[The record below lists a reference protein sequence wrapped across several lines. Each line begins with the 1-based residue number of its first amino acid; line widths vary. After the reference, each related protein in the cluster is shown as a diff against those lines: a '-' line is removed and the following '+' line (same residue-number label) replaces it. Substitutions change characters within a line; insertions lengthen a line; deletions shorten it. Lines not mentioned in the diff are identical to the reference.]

1 MSKQNKK
8 AVSGKAVDFVILK
21 RIFTY
26 VKPYRGIFVTA
37 VCTTI
42 SLSLLGIIRP
52 YMVKHMIDTH
62 IAGSNVMMLG
72 YMTIALVAVLILEAL
87 VQFGDSFLTNKLGQ
101 NILKDMRIQ
110 LYKHILNLRLK
121 YYDNTPIGTLVTR
134 AVSDMEVIGD
144 IFSEGLIVI
153 TGDILK
159 LVAILFVM
167 LYLDYQL
174 TLICLISIPF
184 LLLATYLFKRSVSA
198 SFQEVRT
205 QVARLNAFVQEHITG
220 MNIVQIFNRE
230 QAEFEKF
237 DAINKKHRDANIR
250 SIMAYSIFFPVVEI
264 LSSVSVGLLIWWG
277 GKELLAEET
286 TKGDLVAFIMFL
298 NMMFRPIRQLA
309 DRFNTLQMGMVSS
322 ERVFKVLD
330 TEEFISTDGTKTAVH
345 ISGAIEFKDVWFA
358 YLSDETSVKLGLS
371 DETSVKSGL
380 STVASAQV
388 GSSVVALAKTE
399 GPPTAID
406 TTPWILKGISFSV
419 EKGQTIAL
427 VGATGAGKSS
437 IINLLNRFYE
447 YNKGTISIDG
457 TNIRDYELSSL
468 RKNIGVV
475 LQDVF
480 LFSDTLANNI
490 TLNNP
495 AITREQIITAAKIV
509 GAHDFISA
517 LPNGYD
523 YNAMERGGM
532 LSVGQR
538 QLISFIRAYV
548 YDPKILIL
556 DEATSSIDTVSEKLI
571 QHATEILT
579 KGRTSII
586 IAHRLATIQKADKII
601 VMDKGQIVEMG
612 NHQELLKMNGQ
623 YKRLFDLQFK
633 EEIQEKI

>member
-1 MSKQNKK
+1 MLLIPKTILMSKQKK
-8 AVSGKAVDFVILK
+8 KTVSGKAVDLIILK

-26 VKPYRGIFVTA
+26 VKPYKANFLFA
-37 VCTTI
+37 AFTTI
-42 SLSLLGIIRP
+42 SLSLLAPIRP
-52 YMVKHMIDTH
+52 YVVKYTIDTYV
-62 IAGSNVMMLG
+62 ARFDSTMLG
-72 YMTIALVAVLILEAL
+72 YMTIVLISLLMLEAV
-87 VQFGDSFLTNKLGQ
+87 VQFADGYMTNRLGQ
-101 NILKDMRIQ
+101 YIIKDLRVQ

-121 YYDNTPIGTLVTR
+121 YYDNSPIGTLVTR
-134 AVSDMEVIGD
+134 AVSDMEVIGN
-144 IFSEGLIVI
+144 IFSEGLII
-153 TGDILK
+153 IIGDILK
-159 LVAILFVM
+159 LLVILSIM
-167 LYLDYQL
+167 LFFNFRL
-174 TLICLISIPF
+174 TLISLVSIPI
-184 LLLATYLFKRSVSA
+184 LLFATYLFKRAVSA
-198 SFQEVRT
+198 SFQDVRT

-237 DAINKKHRDANIR
+237 DEINKKHRDANIR

-277 GKELLAEET
+277 GKELLSGVT
-286 TKGDLVAFIMFL
+286 SKGEVVQFIMYL
-298 NMMFRPIRQLA
+298 NMLFRPIRQLA

-322 ERVFKVLD
+322 DRVFKVLD
-330 TEEFISTDGTKTAVH
+330 TKEFISTEGNKSAEHINGT
-345 ISGAIEFKDVWFA
+345 IEFKDVWFSYA
-358 YLSDETSVKLGLS
+358 SEMGAETP
-371 DETSVKSGL
+371 E
-380 STVASAQV
+380 
-388 GSSVVALAKTE
+388 
-399 GPPTAID
+399 D
-406 TTPWILKGISFSV
+406 TCVLKGISFLV

-447 YNKGTISIDG
+447 YNKGVISIDG
-457 TNIRDYELSSL
+457 INVRDYELSSL

-495 AITREQIITAAKIV
+495 EISKEQILEAAKIV
-509 GAHDFISA
+509 GAHDFISQ

-548 YDPKILIL
+548 YNPKILIL
-556 DEATSSIDTVSEKLI
+556 DEATSSIDTATEKLI
-571 QHATEILT
+571 QRATEILT
-579 KGRTSII
+579 KDRTSII

-601 VMDKGQIVEMG
+601 VMDHGKIVEMG
-612 NHQELLKMNGQ
+612 NHQELLKMSGY

-633 EEIQEKI
+633 EDNQLADS